1 MYFFTFKLTTAKC
14 GMTSDITFNN
24 VGFDELIP
32 QIKNWETNPNIA
44 VELLDS
50 DHPDVNYFKDCVC
63 GQEAYP

>member
-1 MYFFTFKLTTAKC
+1 
-14 GMTSDITFNN
+14 MTSDITFNN